1 MVPSVC
7 ECECAV
13 CVDALPASA
22 LGESSCNA
30 ADAANNTR
38 QPQAA
43 AAAAAASS
51 EGSASGAQRCCKQRG
66 LQGRCG
72 AARRTG
78 HVD

>member
-1 MVPSVC
+1 MRVC
-7 ECECAV
+7 GV

-43 AAAAAASS
+43 AAAAALAALAAASS

-66 LQGRCG
+66 LQGRRG
-72 AARRTG
+72 ALGT
-78 HVD
+78 